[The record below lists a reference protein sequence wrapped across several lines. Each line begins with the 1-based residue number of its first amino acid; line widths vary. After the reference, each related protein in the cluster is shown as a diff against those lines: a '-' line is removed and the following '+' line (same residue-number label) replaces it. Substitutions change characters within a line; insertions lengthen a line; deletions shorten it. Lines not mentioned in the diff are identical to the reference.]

1 MRPYLYTFIP
11 IPAAATRPYP
21 LMITNLLDRVK
32 FPFRKDKE
40 LLSALHDIL
49 GFYPHNLELY
59 RVAFAHRSLSYRSK
73 DRRNQ
78 ETGRPLNNERLEYL
92 GDAVLETVV
101 SDIIYHHFDRRRE
114 GFLTATRSKV
124 VSRETLN
131 RLSEE
136 MNILKLVRA
145 AQGIST
151 NHTNIGGNAFEALM
165 GAIYLDRGFRYC
177 RWFIEKRV
185 MGRFIDLDK
194 LANKEVNFKSKLLE
208 WSQKNRIN
216 AAFNMEGGTGGERV
230 FSTTVV
236 IEGLVAGKGK
246 GLSKKESQQIA
257 AKEALTKL
265 RREPLFLD
273 SVFQAKEQR
282 TAMEAEEAFALP
294 HIDEIEDML
303 TKEQGKGGNPKR
315 GEQEAPVLETAA
327 DAPAAAS
334 ELSDGNETPAAKPRR
349 RRGRSRT
356 AKSVTEAVKT
366 APAAE
371 PAPPQPE
378 PEAEAKK
385 PQKHRPQPPRTD
397 EDTDAATGKPR
408 RRRRS
413 RVAKPAGETA
423 AAQPPEADR
432 EAIIRAAEE
441 AAFTE

>member
-49 GFYPHNLELY
+49 GFYPHNLEIY

-101 SDIIYHHFDRRRE
+101 SDIVYHHFDRRRE

-216 AAFNMEGGTGGERV
+216 TAFNMEGGTGGERV
-230 FSTTVV
+230 FFTTVV

-294 HIDEIEDML
+294 HIDEIEDIL
-303 TKEQGKGGNPKR
+303 TKEQGKGSKPKATDRVKCHYEGRLTDGTVFDSSYRR
-315 GEQEAPVLETAA
+315 GEPAVFPLNGVIAGWTEGVQLMAEGAKFRFFIPYSLAYGERGAGQSIPPYAA
-327 DAPAAAS
+327 LVFDV
-334 ELSDGNETPAAKPRR
+334 ELIE
-349 RRGRSRT
+349 
-356 AKSVTEAVKT
+356 VVK
-366 APAAE
+366 
-371 PAPPQPE
+371 
-378 PEAEAKK
+378 
-385 PQKHRPQPPRTD
+385 
-397 EDTDAATGKPR
+397 
-408 RRRRS
+408 
-413 RVAKPAGETA
+413 
-423 AAQPPEADR
+423 
-432 EAIIRAAEE
+432 
-441 AAFTE
+441 

>member
-49 GFYPHNLELY
+49 GFYPHNLEIY

-216 AAFNMEGGTGGERV
+216 TAFNMEGGTGGERV
-230 FSTTVV
+230 FFTTVV

-294 HIDEIEDML
+294 HIDEIEDIL
-303 TKEQGKGGNPKR
+303 TKEQGKGSKPKR
-315 GEQEAPVLETAA
+315 AEQEAPVLETAA
-327 DAPAAAS
+327 DAPAAS

-349 RRGRSRT
+349 RRSRSRS

-371 PAPPQPE
+371 TEAQQPASE
-378 PEAEAKK
+378 PEAKN
-385 PQKHRPQPPRTD
+385 PQTRRPQPPRTD

-413 RVAKPAGETA
+413 RAAKPAGDA
-423 AAQPPEADR
+423 ASAQSSEADR

>member
-49 GFYPHNLELY
+49 GFYPHNLEIY

-216 AAFNMEGGTGGERV
+216 TAFNMEGGTGGERV
-230 FSTTVV
+230 FFTTVV

-294 HIDEIEDML
+294 HIDEIEDIL
-303 TKEQGKGGNPKR
+303 TK
-315 GEQEAPVLETAA
+315 
-327 DAPAAAS
+327 
-334 ELSDGNETPAAKPRR
+334 
-349 RRGRSRT
+349 
-356 AKSVTEAVKT
+356 
-366 APAAE
+366 
-371 PAPPQPE
+371 
-378 PEAEAKK
+378 
-385 PQKHRPQPPRTD
+385 
-397 EDTDAATGKPR
+397 
-408 RRRRS
+408 
-413 RVAKPAGETA
+413 
-423 AAQPPEADR
+423 
-432 EAIIRAAEE
+432 
-441 AAFTE
+441 

>member
-1 MRPYLYTFIP
+1 MNGGLFSRFSRFFAVQQGVQLFQRIRQHLHNPVCRGTGRHRHGHHADIAVLHDQEAQGRHLN
-11 IPAAATRPYP
+11 AAA
-21 LMITNLLDRVK
+21 D
-32 FPFRKDKE
+32 
-40 LLSALHDIL
+40 
-49 GFYPHNLELY
+49 
-59 RVAFAHRSLSYRSK
+59 
-73 DRRNQ
+73 
-78 ETGRPLNNERLEYL
+78 
-92 GDAVLETVV
+92 
-101 SDIIYHHFDRRRE
+101 
-114 GFLTATRSKV
+114 TAT
-124 VSRETLN
+124 EG
-131 RLSEE
+131 
-136 MNILKLVRA
+136 ILA
-145 AQGIST
+145 ALAAHKIRT
-151 NHTNIGGNAFEALM
+151 AAAEALM

-216 AAFNMEGGTGGERV
+216 TAFNMEGGTGGERV
-230 FSTTVV
+230 FFTTVV

-294 HIDEIEDML
+294 HIDEIEDIL
-303 TKEQGKGGNPKR
+303 TKEQGKGSKPKR
-315 GEQEAPVLETAA
+315 TEQEAPVLETAA
-327 DAPAAAS
+327 DAPAAS

-349 RRGRSRT
+349 RRSRSRS

-371 PAPPQPE
+371 PEAQQPASE
-378 PEAEAKK
+378 PEAKN
-385 PQKHRPQPPRTD
+385 PQTRRPQPPRTD

-413 RVAKPAGETA
+413 RAAKPAGDA
-423 AAQPPEADR
+423 ASAQSSE
-432 EAIIRAAEE
+432 
-441 AAFTE
+441 